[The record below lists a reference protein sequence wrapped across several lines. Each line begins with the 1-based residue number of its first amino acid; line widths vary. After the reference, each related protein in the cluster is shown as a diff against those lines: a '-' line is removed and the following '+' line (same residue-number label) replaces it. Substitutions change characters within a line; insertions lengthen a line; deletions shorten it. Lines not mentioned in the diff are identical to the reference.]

1 MFSFDPQSAESREN
15 FVQMYS
21 GGPLTS
27 RVGDFLFSQ
36 GVNVVPIYGGTEC
49 QFSFLDSCP
58 KRILR
63 FLSPVG
69 APSLVKRRKAE
80 IDAGEW
86 AWLQF
91 SSRANV
97 RWEPQG
103 DGTFECQFLVRFYSF
118 KVVSCLMV
126 NFRLDCSRDAPGCC

>member
-1 MFSFDPQSAESREN
+1 VS
-15 FVQMYS
+15 V
-21 GGPLTS
+21 
-27 RVGDFLFSQ
+27 
-36 GVNVVPIYGGTEC
+36 
-49 QFSFLDSCP
+49 SFLDFCP
-58 KRILR
+58 KTNIKV
-63 FLSPVG
+63 SVPVG

-103 DGTFECQFLVRFYSF
+103 AGTFECQFLVRFYAF
-118 KVVSCLMV
+118 KVVPCLMV
-126 NFRLDCSRDAPGCC
+126 NFRLDRSRDASACC

>member
-1 MFSFDPQSAESREN
+1 VELSVSFFPLI
-15 FVQMYS
+15 FV
-21 GGPLTS
+21 
-27 RVGDFLFSQ
+27 R
-36 GVNVVPIYGGTEC
+36 
-49 QFSFLDSCP
+49 

-63 FLSPVG
+63 FLFPVG
-69 APSLVKRRKAE
+69 SPSLVKRRKAE

-91 SSRANV
+91 SSRVNI

-103 DGTFECQFLVRFYSF
+103 AGTFECQFLVRLYSF